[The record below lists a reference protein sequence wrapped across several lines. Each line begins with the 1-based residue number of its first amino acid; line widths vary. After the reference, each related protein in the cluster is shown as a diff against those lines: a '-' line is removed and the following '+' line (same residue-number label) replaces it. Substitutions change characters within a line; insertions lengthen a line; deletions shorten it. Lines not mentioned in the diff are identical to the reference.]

1 MNLVNSHI
9 NITQAT
15 ARDLLAEAM
24 RRMEL
29 AGLNIVGHV
38 HDEVILEVPKDSIT
52 VDEVCGI
59 MNQNPAW
66 ADGLPLASAGYEGNY
81 YFKD

>member
-1 MNLVNSHI
+1 MNSGKLTE

-29 AGLNIVGHV
+29 AGLGIVGHV
-38 HDEVILEVPKDSIT
+38 HDEVILEVPKGKYT
-52 VDEVCGI
+52 VDDVCNI
-59 MNQNPAW
+59 MNQNPVW
-66 ADGLPLASAGYEGNY
+66 ADGLPLASAGYCGPY